1 MDTKIYQ
8 ADELSEAV
16 VAIKAGQLV
25 AFPTETVYGL
35 GADAQNEAAV
45 KQVYAAKGRPSDNPL
60 IVHVSS
66 FEQVKAFV
74 DNFPVITEKLVETFW
89 PGPLTL
95 IFPIKPGTLP
105 AVVTGG
111 LSTAAF
117 RMPNNKKTLA
127 LIAQS
132 GRPIV
137 GPSANTSG
145 KPSPTTA
152 EHVYHDLK
160 GKIAGVLDDGSTEI
174 GVESTVLDLSQAVPM
189 ILRPGAI
196 TEEALAAVIG
206 PVAIDGHLVSA
217 EEVPKAPGMK
227 YRHYAPQ
234 VPVQIVEGADWQA
247 ALAWAAARQQR
258 PGILADEAV
267 IAAFPAVSQ
276 FELTTDN
283 DVATAAQRLF
293 AGLRYF
299 DEQPIDV
306 LFVQGFAEQG
316 MGVAYMNR
324 LKKAASGNFF
334 TSGT

>member
-16 VAIKAGQLV
+16 AAIKAGQLV

-247 ALAWAAARQQR
+247 ALAWAAETQQR
-258 PGILADEAV
+258 PGILADQAV
-267 IAAFPAVSQ
+267 IAAFPAAPH
-276 FELTTDN
+276 FELTIDN

-299 DEQPIDV
+299 DEQPIDI

>member
-16 VAIKAGQLV
+16 AAIKAGQLV

-258 PGILADEAV
+258 PGILADQAV
-267 IAAFPAVSQ
+267 IAAFPAVPH

-299 DEQPIDV
+299 DEQPIDI
-306 LFVQGFAEQG
+306 LFVQGFTEQG